1 MLNSKNR
8 KKINIMISN
17 ISHSENILKKFEKD
31 DSNLSEKE
39 WFNKRIQL
47 VDSLNN
53 NLEELDLETKSIF
66 NRNYCKKV
74 QNSIN
79 YYRNKAGLN
88 KLNITAY
95 I

>member
-1 MLNSKNR
+1 MLNSQNR
-8 KKINIMISN
+8 KNINIMISN
-17 ISHSENILKKFEKD
+17 ISHSENMLKQFEKE
-31 DSNLSEKE
+31 DSDLNEKE

-47 VDSLNN
+47 VEKLNN

-66 NRNYCKKV
+66 HRNYCKKV

-88 KLNITAY
+88 KLKITAY